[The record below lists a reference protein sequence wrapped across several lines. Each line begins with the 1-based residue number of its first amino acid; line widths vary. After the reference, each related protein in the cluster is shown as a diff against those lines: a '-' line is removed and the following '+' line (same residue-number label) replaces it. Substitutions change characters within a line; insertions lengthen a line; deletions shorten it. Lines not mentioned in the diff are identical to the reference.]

1 MEIKKLKH
9 QSTINDLDEKNIEK
23 RKTLIFQRIESIKKL
38 EKLYTL
44 DLNIK
49 PNRKTVI
56 ETSPIGKINS
66 SKNIIHTPFII
77 NKNHF
82 FSKKSISPIRI
93 DNNNSSQNN
102 NSNQN
107 KLNVQS
113 INNFSRG
120 SIKTNTNI
128 KLSTN
133 HLSSWKKEFKNH
145 KSINIMISSK
155 HILNNL
161 KQLKLNQRKT
171 INPLEIQDE
180 DKIFYELNTSK
191 NLNEGKKK
199 NKIKE
204 KKKTRNFSSDL
215 KKIKSMIYYNK
226 LCLNDNDKIL
236 YDVYKLPSD
245 YFEKVDKVKK
255 SKDKFDLKTYQTNLL
270 NTISDYFSRDGIKS
284 LERNFIQLRNYS
296 YQKIILNKPFIKDIE
311 KKEKKIIKKINKVN
325 KKCEDILLKTSEDFR
340 KIKKLSLPKVKFHNV
355 IKRKKIRFFQTELS
369 SDSEKLFY

>member
-93 DNNNSSQNN
+93 YNNNSSQNN

-145 KSINIMISSK
+145 KSINIMLSSK

-199 NKIKE
+199 NKIDKN
-204 KKKTRNFSSDL
+204 KKSRNIKKDNNMFFKSGSIENNKKNILSSSSLSINVKTAYNQKNMNYRFVNDKQNKKMFNKNNNKFINNNTNDALGSNYVQIYIKKNMLKHSFENNKNFSITNQIINHKPL
-215 KKIKSMIYYNK
+215 IYTKIK
-226 LCLNDNDKIL
+226 
-236 YDVYKLPSD
+236 
-245 YFEKVDKVKK
+245 E
-255 SKDKFDLKTYQTNLL
+255 
-270 NTISDYFSRDGIKS
+270 G
-284 LERNFIQLRNYS
+284 
-296 YQKIILNKPFIKDIE
+296 
-311 KKEKKIIKKINKVN
+311 KINSYKN
-325 KKCEDILLKTSEDFR
+325 
-340 KIKKLSLPKVKFHNV
+340 
-355 IKRKKIRFFQTELS
+355 
-369 SDSEKLFY
+369 